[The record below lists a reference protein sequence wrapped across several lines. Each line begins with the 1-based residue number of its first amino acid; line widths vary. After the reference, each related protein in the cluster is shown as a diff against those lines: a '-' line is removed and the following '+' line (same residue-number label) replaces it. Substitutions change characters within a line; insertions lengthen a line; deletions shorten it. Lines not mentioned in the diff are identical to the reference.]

1 MKENYIR
8 ILCLVFSLLFSERLK
23 SQELET
29 LYYNGCWGN
38 MENKTVLV
46 LNGNEYNYGFVYG
59 VNTEEVRSLKTEK
72 GKEKDKI
79 IIETKEGYIPNIE
92 PLQKI
97 IEDRFKDIGVDYI
110 VVIDGR
116 AMVGDYKNIVID
128 KNIIL
133 DVKKSNIDINTVK
146 KNIFLIKTKSSLHK
160 KLYIR

>member
-1 MKENYIR
+1 MK
-8 ILCLVFSLLFSERLK
+8 L
-23 SQELET
+23 
-29 LYYNGCWGN
+29 
-38 MENKTVLV
+38 
-46 LNGNEYNYGFVYG
+46 
-59 VNTEEVRSLKTEK
+59 
-72 GKEKDKI
+72 
-79 IIETKEGYIPNIE
+79 EGYISNIE

-160 KLYIR
+160 NIR